1 VRVQQR
7 TAPTGAEALTAER
20 DQQLGAG
27 EFTKVPNDAHW
38 CVRTATEPA
47 RVLIIS
53 TSVARTAA
61 EQLALTALAP
71 KMRLRPQRQLFANQK
86 LTVSLRALHPLLPL
100 RRTLP
105 ANLQLNEG
113 SALVV
118 LSGTLEGQII
128 SSNGEAKWQ
137 GELSTGSL
145 IELPADTRYQ
155 LRAAGRKTTAVLV
168 IEPRLVPT
176 GDGKEA
182 PFSPFV
188 DG

>member
-1 VRVQQR
+1 M
-7 TAPTGAEALTAER
+7 
-20 DQQLGAG
+20 
-27 EFTKVPNDAHW
+27 PNDAHW
-38 CVRTATEPA
+38 CVHAETEAA

-61 EQLALTALAP
+61 EQVPLTVLART
-71 KMRLRPQRQLFANQK
+71 MRLRPQRQLFANQK

-105 ANLQLNEG
+105 SKLQFNAG

-118 LSGTLEGQII
+118 LSGTLRGQI
-128 SSNGEAKWQ
+128 SSGDGTSKWQ
-137 GELSTGSL
+137 GELRTGSL
-145 IELPADTRYQ
+145 IELPCDTRHQ
-155 LRAAGRKTTAVLV
+155 LCTADRTTAAVLV
-168 IEPRLVPT
+168 IEPRLVPID
-176 GDGKEA
+176 DGNDV